1 MTQGELEKLALKTGN
16 LFSELE
22 IRIMLNIARRIKDAG
37 FSTASADWQIKR
49 LEELGKAESEIKSW
63 VQEALQKT
71 DEEMEHIFSDEVY
84 KQYYQHARVYK
95 ASGVEML
102 PFKDN
107 TPLIRLTEAVKSQ
120 ISGEYKNL
128 AGSMGFAIRGP
139 DGRIQASPLMTFYRS
154 TLDNAVLDIQSGG
167 FDYGTV
173 LKRTVSRM
181 TNSGLRWIDYDSGVH
196 SRVDVAARRA
206 VMTGFR
212 QVQGKINEQVAADLG
227 TNTYEVS
234 YHVGARPSHQPW
246 QGRVW
251 TMEQLQSVCGLGTV
265 TGLHGANCYH
275 DYSPFIPGVSAR
287 TYTDDQLQEMLDEE
301 NTPKDYYGKSY
312 TTYEALQEQRKME
325 RNMRATRQQVKLL
338 QAGGADEKDVILKKA
353 KYQGQLQKYADFSK
367 AMHLPE
373 QKQRIA
379 QDGLRG
385 RFTPTKAETSKLV
398 ENIEKAEKPVIMKSD
413 LGKFKE
419 KLRTDKNIGREYY
432 DCLKGKFE
440 HGSADAKKLFVKCA
454 SGNTVADCAY
464 EGIAHY
470 NTVTQKIYMH
480 YEADMNNSRGNGVT
494 WFHEHG
500 HLIDDVLGAVS
511 NDRHFKELLV
521 QDAFQYRMEYG
532 KRHNLRTFD
541 KVDDAIGKEL
551 RDVRKYSAV
560 SDLMGAVTQGNIR
573 GCSGHESNYWNN
585 PRNVTAE
592 AFAHMF
598 EAQFDK
604 ARYAEMKKYFPQ
616 ALEYFEKELK
626 EVSK

>member
-22 IRIMLNIARRIKDAG
+22 IRIMSDVARRIKDAG
-37 FSTASADWQIKR
+37 FSTASSDWQIRR
-49 LEELGKAESEIKSW
+49 LEELGKAESEIKDW
-63 VQEALQKT
+63 VQETLQNS

-84 KQYYQHARVYK
+84 EQYYQHSRAYK
-95 ASGVEML
+95 ASGVKML
-102 PFKDN
+102 PFEEN

-120 ISGEYKNL
+120 LSGEYKNI
-128 AGSMGFAIRGP
+128 AGSM
-139 DGRIQASPLMTFYRS
+139 
-154 TLDNAVLDIQSGG
+154 G

-181 TNSGLRWIDYDSGVH
+181 TKSGLRWIDYDSGVH

-275 DYSPFIPGVSAR
+275 DYSPFIPGVSTR

-338 QAGGADEKDVILKKA
+338 QAGSADEKDVILKKA

-373 QKQRIA
+373 QKQRIT

-385 RFTPTKAETSKLV
+385 RFTPTKTEQKRLEESEKNDKIKAGIKQAGMRGEITLNPSIPDVSKLSFDDAHV
-398 ENIEKAEKPVIMKSD
+398 NKERNHGVTELEAKSYIQNA
-413 LGKFKE
+413 LFSTTKWNGAF
-419 KLRTDKNIGREYY
+419 TNYYSDKG
-432 DCLKGKFE
+432 
-440 HGSADAKKLFVKCA
+440 AAFV
-454 SGNTVADCAY
+454 NN
-464 EGIAHY
+464 E
-470 NTVTQKIYMH
+470 
-480 YEADMNNSRGNGVT
+480 NNSIRT
-494 WFHEHG
+494 
-500 HLIDDVLGAVS
+500 A
-511 NDRHFKELLV
+511 FKRE
-521 QDAFQYRMEYG
+521 QY
-532 KRHNLRTFD
+532 
-541 KVDDAIGKEL
+541 DDA
-551 RDVRKYSAV
+551 
-560 SDLMGAVTQGNIR
+560 
-573 GCSGHESNYWNN
+573 
-585 PRNVTAE
+585 AE
-592 AFAHMF
+592 AAM
-598 EAQFDK
+598 EV
-604 ARYAEMKKYFPQ
+604 
-616 ALEYFEKELK
+616 LK
-626 EVSK
+626 HGGA

>member
-22 IRIMLNIARRIKDAG
+22 IRIMSDVARRIKDAG
-37 FSTASADWQIKR
+37 FSTASSDWQIRR
-49 LEELGKAESEIKSW
+49 LEELGKAESEIKDW
-63 VQEALQKT
+63 VQETLQKS

-84 KQYYQHARVYK
+84 EQYYQHSRAYK
-95 ASGVEML
+95 ASGVKML
-102 PFKDN
+102 PFEEN

-120 ISGEYKNL
+120 LSGEYKNI

-275 DYSPFIPGVSAR
+275 DYSPFIPGVSTR
-287 TYTDDQLQEMLDEE
+287 TYIDDQLQEMLDEE

-338 QAGGADEKDVILKKA
+338 QAGSADEKDVILKKA

-373 QKQRIA
+373 QKQRIT

-385 RFTPTKAETSKLV
+385 RFTPTKTEQKRLEESEKNDKIKAGIKQAGMRGEITLNPSIPDVSKLSFDDAHV
-398 ENIEKAEKPVIMKSD
+398 NKERNHGVTELEAKSYIQNA
-413 LGKFKE
+413 LFSTTKWNGAF
-419 KLRTDKNIGREYY
+419 TNYY
-432 DCLKGKFE
+432 RDTG
-440 HGSADAKKLFVKCA
+440 AAFV
-454 SGNTVADCAY
+454 NN
-464 EGIAHY
+464 E
-470 NTVTQKIYMH
+470 
-480 YEADMNNSRGNGVT
+480 NNSIRT
-494 WFHEHG
+494 
-500 HLIDDVLGAVS
+500 A
-511 NDRHFKELLV
+511 FKRE
-521 QDAFQYRMEYG
+521 QY
-532 KRHNLRTFD
+532 
-541 KVDDAIGKEL
+541 DDA
-551 RDVRKYSAV
+551 
-560 SDLMGAVTQGNIR
+560 
-573 GCSGHESNYWNN
+573 
-585 PRNVTAE
+585 AE
-592 AFAHMF
+592 AAM
-598 EAQFDK
+598 EV
-604 ARYAEMKKYFPQ
+604 
-616 ALEYFEKELK
+616 LK
-626 EVSK
+626 HGGA

>member
-1 MTQGELEKLALKTGN
+1 M
-16 LFSELE
+16 SD
-22 IRIMLNIARRIKDAG
+22 IVRRIEDAG

-63 VQEALQKT
+63 VQETLQKT

-84 KQYYQHARVYK
+84 KQYYQHARAYK

-102 PFKDN
+102 PFEDN

-128 AGSMGFAIRGP
+128 AGSMGVAIRGP

-154 TLDNAVLDIQSGG
+154 TLDNAVLDIHSGG

-287 TYTDDQLQEMLDEE
+287 TYSDDQLQEMLDEE

-373 QKQRIA
+373 QKQRIM

-385 RFTPTKAETSKLV
+385 RFTPTKTEDKKLFQIEQEKLNSAEKKLRKSKISERFIDINNGQKDVITTRRLVNNLNKTEIGRDTVSYIADHPELKIYMCYNMEHEAGTRGYQDKDDIYIFASDTITVQCTAETIVHEITHHRYDIGGSRW
-398 ENIEKAEKPVIMKSD
+398 AECVCFAQEQKHRANKSD
-413 LGKFKE
+413 LTGE
-419 KLRTDKNIGREYY
+419 
-432 DCLKGKFE
+432 
-440 HGSADAKKLFVKCA
+440 
-454 SGNTVADCAY
+454 
-464 EGIAHY
+464 
-470 NTVTQKIYMH
+470 
-480 YEADMNNSRGNGVT
+480 
-494 WFHEHG
+494 
-500 HLIDDVLGAVS
+500 
-511 NDRHFKELLV
+511 
-521 QDAFQYRMEYG
+521 
-532 KRHNLRTFD
+532 
-541 KVDDAIGKEL
+541 
-551 RDVRKYSAV
+551 
-560 SDLMGAVTQGNIR
+560 
-573 GCSGHESNYWNN
+573 
-585 PRNVTAE
+585 
-592 AFAHMF
+592 
-598 EAQFDK
+598 
-604 ARYAEMKKYFPQ
+604 
-616 ALEYFEKELK
+616 ELK
-626 EVSK
+626 DIIKSVNELYPELPWR